1 MLIAQLPLHVVG
13 CGSLL
18 ACGKD
23 CPYESLAANSVD
35 SDLETRPSLRLL
47 IEGNDNAS
55 KETAGRGGVERRC
68 LQTKRR
74 RTCLTQILI
83 YR

>member
-23 CPYESLAANSVD
+23 CPYKSLAANSID

-55 KETAGRGGVERRC
+55 KETAGRGGVWLRNKKTDQKE
-68 LQTKRR
+68 
-74 RTCLTQILI
+74 
-83 YR
+83 